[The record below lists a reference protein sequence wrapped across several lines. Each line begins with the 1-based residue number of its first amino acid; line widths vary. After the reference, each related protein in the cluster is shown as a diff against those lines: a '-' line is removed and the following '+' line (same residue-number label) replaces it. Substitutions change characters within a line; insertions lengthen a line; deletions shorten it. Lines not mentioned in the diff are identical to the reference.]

1 MSDQPWGA
9 GIDEP
14 VEKGE
19 RQTDPGIRRLR
30 ERVAPTVTAGVPGT
44 AVFGGYIEE
53 KERDRDLWGRKRY
66 ETYSNMLANTS
77 IVAAGVRYYMNLIAK
92 PDWKFEPADESP
104 EAERYAEL
112 LTEMIGDMETPW
124 RRVIRRAAGY
134 RFYGFSVQ
142 EWTAKIRPDG
152 VMGFADVAPRPQFT
166 IEKWDCQPDGKIL
179 GMVQVSPQDY
189 QEIYLPRNK
198 VIYIVDD
205 SIQDSPEGMGLFRH
219 VVEGYRRLKRYEQLE
234 GYGFESDLRGVPVGR
249 APIAELDKMVK
260 NGDLSEE
267 QKLAILSPMESF
279 LKGHIKNPALSILL
293 DSMTY
298 ESQDE
303 AQRPSSARQ
312 WDLEL
317 LSATSATQAE
327 IARTIDRINR
337 EMARVLGV
345 EHMLLGDNGVGSFAM
360 AKEKAHSFALIVD
373 STSGE
378 IAEAVKDDF
387 VRRIFLLNGWP
398 LEKMPRIK
406 IDKVQTRTIEE
417 VTSALEQMAR
427 AGAPINPADPAV
439 AEVYNLMGLSKP
451 EVINIESDMA
461 LMPED
466 SVDDEEDVEDEDEPE
481 EGDNNG

>member
-9 GIDEP
+9 GLDEP

-19 RQTDPGIRRLR
+19 RQTDPGVRRLR
-30 ERVAPTVTAGVPGT
+30 QTVSPTVTAGVPGT
-44 AVFGGYIEE
+44 AVFGGYVEQ

-66 ETYSNMLANTS
+66 ETYGNMLANTS
-77 IVAAGVRYYMNLIAK
+77 IVAAGVRYFMNLIAK

-112 LTEMIGDMETPW
+112 LTEMIGDMDTPW
-124 RRVIRRAAGY
+124 RRVVRRAAGY

-152 VMGFADVAPRPQFT
+152 IMAFADVAPRPQFT
-166 IEKWDCQPDGKIL
+166 IERWDCTPDGRIL
-179 GMVQVSPQDY
+179 GMIQVSPQDY
-189 QEIYLPRNK
+189 SEIYLPRNK
-198 VIYIVDD
+198 VIYVVDD

-219 VVEGYRRLKRYEQLE
+219 IVEGYRRLKRYEQLE

-249 APIAELDKMVK
+249 APIAELDRMVK
-260 NGDLSEE
+260 NGELSEE
-267 QKLAILSPMESF
+267 QKTSILQPMEDF

-312 WDLEL
+312 WDMEL
-317 LSATSATQAE
+317 LSSTSATQAE

-360 AKEKAHSFALIVD
+360 AKEKSHSFALIVD
-373 STSGE
+373 STGSE
-378 IAEAVKDDF
+378 IAEAFKDDF
-387 VRRIFLLNGWP
+387 VRRVFMLNGWP
-398 LEKMPRIK
+398 VGKMPTIK
-406 IDKVQTRTIEE
+406 IDKIQTRTIEE
-417 VTSALEQMAR
+417 ITTALEQMAR
-427 AGAPINPADPAV
+427 AGVPVNPNDPAV
-439 AEVYNLMGLSKP
+439 NEVYNLMGLSQP
-451 EVINIESDMA
+451 EVINIETDMA

-466 SVDDEEDVEDEDEPE
+466 PPEPQNEMPE
-481 EGDNNG
+481 EGDDNG